1 MKKINIAI
9 DGPSGVGKSVMS
21 EMIAKKL
28 NYKYIS
34 SGSIYRVIAYNAFI
48 NNLDTENENL
58 INDAWKFEDIIFV
71 DNNDVFFKN
80 QNVGKVI
87 REDNISKLASK
98 IAKFKSIREKVNL
111 YIQTVAH
118 NEKGVI
124 VDGRDATY
132 RILPN
137 ADVKFFLWASPEVR
151 AKRRIKQN
159 IELNIPSNYDEIL
172 KSIIE
177 RDYADSH
184 RKIDPL
190 KVSEGSIEIDT
201 TNMSIEENFNALYKE
216 IEKGLNNE
224 WRCCN
229 NRKT

>member
-137 ADVKFFLWASPEVR
+137 ADVKFFLWASAEVR

-184 RKIDPL
+184 REIDPL

-216 IEKGLNNE
+216 IEK
-224 WRCCN
+224 RI
-229 NRKT
+229 K

>member
-184 RKIDPL
+184 REIDPL
-190 KVSEGSIEIDT
+190 KVSKGSIEIDT

-216 IEKGLNNE
+216 IEK
-224 WRCCN
+224 RI
-229 NRKT
+229 K

>member
-111 YIQTVAH
+111 YIQTV
-118 NEKGVI
+118 VI

-184 RKIDPL
+184 REIDPL

-216 IEKGLNNE
+216 IEK
-224 WRCCN
+224 RI
-229 NRKT
+229 K

>member
-80 QNVGKVI
+80 KNVGKVI

-159 IELNIPSNYDEIL
+159 IELNIPSNEIL

-184 RKIDPL
+184 REIDPL

-216 IEKGLNNE
+216 IEK
-224 WRCCN
+224 RI
-229 NRKT
+229 K

>member
-216 IEKGLNNE
+216 IEK
-224 WRCCN
+224 RI
-229 NRKT
+229 K

>member
-184 RKIDPL
+184 REIDPL

-216 IEKGLNNE
+216 I
-224 WRCCN
+224 
-229 NRKT
+229 RKKD

>member
-71 DNNDVFFKN
+71 DNNDVFFKK

-184 RKIDPL
+184 REIDPL

-216 IEKGLNNE
+216 IEK
-224 WRCCN
+224 RI
-229 NRKT
+229 K

>member
-71 DNNDVFFKN
+71 DNYDVFFKN

-184 RKIDPL
+184 REIDPL

-216 IEKGLNNE
+216 IEK
-224 WRCCN
+224 RI
-229 NRKT
+229 K

>member
-98 IAKFKSIREKVNL
+98 IAKFKSIRKKVNL

-184 RKIDPL
+184 REIDPL

-216 IEKGLNNE
+216 IEK
-224 WRCCN
+224 RI
-229 NRKT
+229 K